1 MSPERK
7 NQLEEGGASRGL
19 TELAKGK
26 ESDKRVIKARAVKQN
41 NERISLRMFCSE
53 DVVPPR
59 LTPALRPCFDF
70 LRSSQKL
77 PDRLLLRVSLVHKP
91 EASLSVTENS
101 HPLHPELLPQTPLYY
116 LVLIIKFFLLHDR
129 HV

>member
-59 LTPALRPCFDF
+59 LRPCFDF
-70 LRSSQKL
+70 LRYSQKL
-77 PDRLLLRVSLVHKP
+77 SDRLLLRVSLVQKP

-101 HPLHPELLPQTPLYY
+101 HPLHPELLPHTPLYY